1 MVERLS
7 PDRLAK
13 LRGDMAAVTG
23 AAPPGPSQPIPSQGF
38 FSPSPDSIY
47 ARGGSPMEAV
57 QAAGKNVLSSAESV
71 GRGYLSGVAG
81 LASLPYEFPAL
92 IDAGYDYFTGEEQGV
107 TNPFTGEPLEMGGG
121 YEEMG
126 RFLFGDLNKL
136 PEGRP
141 WWERGGYYAGEA
153 GVGGTQKAITTAVQ
167 GAGSGM
173 LAEQSPVAGVIAGV
187 VPTGRTGKKI
197 IKPGPETA
205 KIGKQDQDAR
215 ELGKQ
220 LTEETGIQET
230 RGMQQYR
237 AALELPDGS
246 QEQLNAIKEANK
258 TLALEEVGRRGGEST
273 ALTGYNTASWAWE
286 DRQRQVALEDALQR
300 LAEATGQADAAS
312 VTERVARVFN
322 AWEKSRIDDFKARNK
337 ADFEAVPQGIYIN
350 MSGVESRFDAIA
362 EKYRA
367 IPTDADDFTRTRAID
382 ARVAMEKF
390 MARLYDKDGNLKDLT
405 TQELQDLMSEL
416 GDVAWR
422 GSGPGFEDLTPGVA
436 KAMARELLYGFKGV
450 LDDVNLTGQQ
460 KEAAEALQTARAN
473 FNARLDAMNVE
484 SNRSFIKFGISNLDS
499 ATPDQLLNQLKA
511 IAQDTSTPTRKGQ
524 IEIVASM
531 IRKEDP
537 ELWGQ
542 VKQLIFEDAFE
553 GLRDEKGLIDFE
565 KLQKATLELRKNKLL
580 FGDKGDVN
588 AFDGF
593 IRQLQGVFAR
603 YDRDIMSFAD
613 VASFYQAGKMSAEAA
628 GAMLGPKG
636 RYLGELAVKTGQLLR
651 KGKFDPKMA
660 AYFANNPD
668 ARLALVKALK
678 GEVKDLKPAH
688 IKALQAAALYGR
700 IYLTTT
706 IPSIYLSREEDVQ

>member
-7 PDRLAK
+7 ADRLAK

-38 FSPSPDSIY
+38 FSPSPDSIS

-71 GRGYLSGVAG
+71 GRGYLSGAAG
-81 LASLPYEFPAL
+81 LVSAPYELAAL
-92 IDAGYDYFTGEEQGV
+92 VDAGYDYFTGEEQGA
-107 TNPFTGEPLEMGGG
+107 TNPFTGEPLELGGG
-121 YEEMG
+121 YSEVGE
-126 RFLFGDLNKL
+126 FLFGGLNKL

-173 LAEQSPVAGVIAGV
+173 LAEQSPVAGVVAGV
-187 VPTGRTGKKI
+187 VPTGRTGKKVLQ
-197 IKPGPETA
+197 PGPETA
-205 KIGKQDQDAR
+205 KIEKQDQDALD
-215 ELGKQ
+215 LGKQ

-230 RGMQQYR
+230 RGMQEYR
-237 AALELPDGS
+237 AAQELPDGS
-246 QEQLNAIKEANK
+246 QEQLNALAKAYE
-258 TLALEEVGRRGGEST
+258 TLALEEIGRRGGASQ
-273 ALTGYNTASWAWE
+273 ALTGSNTTSWAWS
-286 DRQRQVALEDALQR
+286 DRQRQVALQETLQK
-300 LAEATGQADAAS
+300 LAGATGQADAAS
-312 VTERVARVFN
+312 VTERVARAFN
-322 AWEKSRIDDFKARNK
+322 AWEKSRIEDFKTRNR
-337 ADFEAVPQGIYIN
+337 ADFDNVPKDVYFD
-350 MSGVESRFDAIA
+350 MSSVDNTWSAIL

-367 IPTDADDFTRTRAID
+367 VDPNADDFTRSRAMD
-382 ARVAMEKF
+382 AGNALEKF
-390 MARLYDKDGNLKDLT
+390 MKRLGDKDGNPRDLT
-405 TQELQDLMSEL
+405 SQELQDLMSEL
-416 GDVAWR
+416 SDVAWK
-422 GSGPGFEDLTPGVA
+422 GTGPGFEDLTPGVA
-436 KAMARELLYGFKGV
+436 KAMARELLYGFKNV

-460 KEAAEALQTARAN
+460 AEAATALKNARDN
-473 FNARLDAMNVE
+473 FKARLDALNIE

-499 ATPDQLLNQLKA
+499 ATPDQLLNQLRA
-511 IAQDTSTPTRKGQ
+511 ITQDTSTTTRKGQ
-524 IEIVASM
+524 IEIVSSM
-531 IRKEDP
+531 VQKEDP

-542 VKQLIFEDAFE
+542 VKQLIFEDTFE
-553 GLRDEKGLIDFE
+553 GLRDEQGLIDFQ

-603 YDRDIMSFAD
+603 YDRDILSFAD
-613 VASFYQAGKMSAEAA
+613 VASFYQAGKASAEAA

-636 RYLGELAVKTGQLLR
+636 RYLGELAVKVGQLLR

-668 ARLALVKALK
+668 ARIALTKSLK
-678 GEVKDLKPAH
+678 GEFKDLKPAQ

-706 IPSIYLSREEDVQ
+706 IPSIYLSREED

>member
-7 PDRLAK
+7 PDRLAQ

-23 AAPPGPSQPIPSQGF
+23 AVPPGPATPIPQQGF
-38 FSPSPDSIY
+38 FSPSPDSMY
-47 ARGGSPMEAV
+47 AQGASPVEAIK
-57 QAAGKNVLSSAESV
+57 AAGQNVLSSAEAV

-81 LASLPYEFPAL
+81 LVSAPYELAAL
-92 IDAGYDYFTGEEQGV
+92 VDAGYDYFTGQEQGV

-121 YEEMG
+121 YNEVG
-126 RFLFGDLNKL
+126 QFLFDDLYKL

-153 GVGGTQKAITTAVQ
+153 GVGGTQKAVTTAIQ
-167 GAGSGM
+167 GAGSGL
-173 LAEQSPVAGVIAGV
+173 LAEQSPVAGVVAGV
-187 VPTGRTGKKI
+187 VPTGRTGKKVLQ
-197 IKPGPETA
+197 PGPETST
-205 KIGKQDQDAR
+205 IQKQDQDALD
-215 ELGKQ
+215 LGRQ

-230 RGMQQYR
+230 RGMQEYR
-237 AALELPDGS
+237 AAQELPDGS
-246 QEQLNAIKEANK
+246 QEQLNALAKAYE
-258 TLALEEVGRRGGEST
+258 TLALEEVGRRGGASQ
-273 ALTGYNTASWAWE
+273 ALTGSNTTSWAWA
-286 DRQRQVALEDALQR
+286 DRQRQEALENTLQK
-300 LAEATGQADAAS
+300 LAGATGQADAAS
-312 VTERVARVFN
+312 VTERVARAFN
-322 AWEKSRIDDFKARNK
+322 AWEKSRIEDFKKRNR
-337 ADFEAVPQGIYIN
+337 ADFDNVPKDVYFD
-350 MSGVESRFDAIA
+350 MSSVDNTWSAIL

-367 IPTDADDFTRTRAID
+367 VDPNADDFTRSRAMD
-382 ARVAMEKF
+382 AGNALEKF
-390 MARLYDKDGNLKDLT
+390 MKRLGDKDGNPRDLT
-405 TQELQDLMSEL
+405 SQELQDLMSEL
-416 GDVAWR
+416 SDVAWK
-422 GSGPGFEDLTPGVA
+422 GTGPGFEDLTPGVA
-436 KAMARELLYGFKGV
+436 KAMARELLYGFKNV

-460 KEAAEALQTARAN
+460 AEAATALKNARDN
-473 FNARLDAMNVE
+473 FKARLDALNVE

-499 ATPDQLLNQLKA
+499 ATPDQLLNQLRA
-511 IAQDTSTPTRKGQ
+511 ITQDTSTPTRKGQ

-531 IRKEDP
+531 VQKEDP

-542 VKQLIFEDAFE
+542 VKQLIFEDTFE
-553 GLRDEKGLIDFE
+553 GLRDEQGLIDFQ

-613 VASFYQAGKMSAEAA
+613 VASFYQAGKASAEAA

-636 RYLGELAVKTGQLLR
+636 RYLGELAVKVGQLLR

-668 ARLALVKALK
+668 ARVALTKALK

-688 IKALQAAALYGR
+688 IKALQRAALYGR

-706 IPSIYLSREEDVQ
+706 IPSIYLSREEDVE